1 MESSLFCFGALK
13 HMFVFLLWLSTLNP
27 SDCSYAEAILYN
39 ASPTTVKQYY
49 VPYPHHHLMRYSK
62 RDFQFR
68 EQKPVHFKRPPIAHD
83 VFQIEPSDAIDKIKY
98 SQPAYPELSAYL
110 NMKVP
115 STTPN
120 NRVIKVPAPHR
131 NLNDIDEQSFAS
143 TEYSVKDT
151 ATFIRDHRNLDH
163 ESENGYLREAIVNS
177 KYKISDDFDTNY
189 SSDSPNMHNHEKNNF
204 TDINDYLVLSSDA
217 VLSYE
222 VPTSNNTSTLQNHSI
237 VRQNVERAIDNVL
250 SLNYTEFNYST
261 LLPIV
266 KTVLPGF
273 STESSIVFNT
283 HVYSD
288 SSNQTENNDAV
299 STVVYEHALEDGN
312 SSSVLPSKEIDSDR
326 LSSGT
331 VAGIVISVLVCV
343 TVLSSA
349 VIYLLYRKYNG
360 KCTSVV
366 EGKFN
371 SDNCGYL
378 DDSLRSSIYL
388 NNHIELPK
396 ESSEEMTSLDNDSF
410 LNSLET
416 MTIQNYWAD
425 NSKNTKV

>member
-13 HMFVFLLWLSTLNP
+13 HN
-27 SDCSYAEAILYN
+27 
-39 ASPTTVKQYY
+39 
-49 VPYPHHHLMRYSK
+49 
-62 RDFQFR
+62 
-68 EQKPVHFKRPPIAHD
+68 
-83 VFQIEPSDAIDKIKY
+83 
-98 SQPAYPELSAYL
+98 
-110 NMKVP
+110 
-115 STTPN
+115 
-120 NRVIKVPAPHR
+120 
-131 NLNDIDEQSFAS
+131 
-143 TEYSVKDT
+143 
-151 ATFIRDHRNLDH
+151 
-163 ESENGYLREAIVNS
+163 
-177 KYKISDDFDTNY
+177 
-189 SSDSPNMHNHEKNNF
+189 
-204 TDINDYLVLSSDA
+204 
-217 VLSYE
+217 
-222 VPTSNNTSTLQNHSI
+222 
-237 VRQNVERAIDNVL
+237 
-250 SLNYTEFNYST
+250 
-261 LLPIV
+261 
-266 KTVLPGF
+266 
-273 STESSIVFNT
+273 
-283 HVYSD
+283 